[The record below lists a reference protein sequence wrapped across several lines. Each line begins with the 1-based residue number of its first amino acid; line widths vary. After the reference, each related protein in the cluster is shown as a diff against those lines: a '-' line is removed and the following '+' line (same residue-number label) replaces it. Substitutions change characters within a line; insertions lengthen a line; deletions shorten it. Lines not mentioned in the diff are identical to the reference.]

1 MIFWVLTVGMLHGSV
16 EHGYKFVEKKNCE
29 NVGEFYLKLL
39 RHGSYKCKKK
49 NIKLTRNIN

>member
-16 EHGYKFVEKKNCE
+16 EHGYKFVEKNNCE
-29 NVGEFYLKLL
+29 NVGKFYLKLL